1 MNIEAFLNPITE
13 LITSVGGKIIFSILV
28 LIIGKIVIST
38 LLKVLSKGKI
48 LNKVDGEVKT
58 FFLSFANVGLYV
70 LLAIMIISI
79 LGVPMASVITVL
91 ASAGVTVGLALQGAL
106 SNLAGGIM
114 LMIFRPFKVGDYIDA
129 AGESGTVKEITLFY
143 SSLLTVDNKRI
154 TIPNGTLMNANVTNY
169 STEALRRVDLSFSV
183 AKSENPAKIQEII
196 LKTVALNNKILD
208 APDAPFARLCGGTN
222 ESMEFAVRVWVNSED
237 YWDVFFNLTQS
248 ITEALGTAGVQAPA
262 LRIID
267 K

>member
-1 MNIEAFLNPITE
+1 MDIQTFLNPITE
-13 LITSVGGKIIFSILV
+13 LITSVGGKIVFAILV
-28 LIIGKIVIST
+28 LIIGRIIIGS
-38 LLKVLSKGKI
+38 LLKFLAKGKI

-58 FFLSFANVGLYV
+58 FFLSFANIGLYV
-70 LLAIMIISI
+70 LLIIMIISI

-91 ASAGVTVGLALQGAL
+91 ASAGVAVGLALQGAL

-143 SSLLTVDNKRI
+143 SSLLTVDNKHI

-183 AKSENPAKIQEII
+183 AKSEKPANIQDII
-196 LKTVALNNKILD
+196 LRTVALNDKVLD
-208 APDAPFARLCGGTN
+208 APDTPFARLCGSTN

-237 YWDVFFNLTQS
+237 YWDVFFNLTQN
-248 ITEALGTAGVQAPA
+248 ITEALADAGVQAPA
-262 LRIID
+262 MRVIG